1 MIIGVGTFP
10 NILNIAK
17 YNSNLRG
24 CGAKMTCPLGDLTWN
39 DPAPCCITEPF
50 RTCYLKA
57 PDGSVVYAPDGSIV
71 RPLLAI
77 PRQGGMAH
85 FELLPGQISKAITH
99 RTVSEIWY
107 VISGEGRMWR
117 KARNQEETVILTA
130 GVCLT
135 IPLGTHF
142 QFRSDNSALNIVAAT
157 MPPWPGDSEAVEVEG
172 HWNTTF

>member
-1 MIIGVGTFP
+1 MATKEAMAHHEITS
-10 NILNIAK
+10 K
-17 YNSNLRG
+17 
-24 CGAKMTCPLGDLTWN
+24 DE
-39 DPAPCCITEPF
+39 DPATAPF
-50 RTCYLKA
+50 QTCSLKA

-77 PRQGGMAH
+77 PCQGGMAH
-85 FELLPGQISKAITH
+85 FELLPGHISKAITH

-117 KARNQEETVILTA
+117 KARHQEETVTLTA

-135 IPLGTHF
+135 IPLGTQF
-142 QFRSDNSALNIVAAT
+142 QFRSDNSALNIVAVT

-172 HWNTTF
+172 RWSSAL